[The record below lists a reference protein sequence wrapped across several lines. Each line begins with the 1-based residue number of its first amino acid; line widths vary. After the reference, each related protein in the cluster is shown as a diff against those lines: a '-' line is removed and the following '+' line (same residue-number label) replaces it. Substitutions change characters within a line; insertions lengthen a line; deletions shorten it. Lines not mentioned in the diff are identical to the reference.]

1 MALPIGL
8 RSQMV
13 ENKDRPRVRGHSP
26 MPVGWTRCPYPDN
39 LNRTIRVMCT
49 RGAPANIARNQS
61 DCPERPTHVQSPDN
75 RTGSVNFLLPRE
87 TRFAALPVI
96 APGTRVGA
104 EIACTH
110 PAGDAEQACYA
121 ERRSLLKREI
131 PNFCMR
137 K

>member
-8 RSQMV
+8 RSEMV

-26 MPVGWTRCPYPDN
+26 MPVGWTRCPYSDN
-39 LNRTIRVMCT
+39 LKRIIRVTWTGTASQASREINPTFPRERRMSQI
-49 RGAPANIARNQS
+49 PAT
-61 DCPERPTHVQSPDN
+61 E
-75 RTGSVNFLLPRE
+75 TGSVNFLLLRE
-87 TRFAALPVI
+87 AGFAALPVI
-96 APGTRVGA
+96 AAGMRIGA
-104 EIACTH
+104 EIACTLL
-110 PAGDAEQACYA
+110 ADDAAQVRYA